1 MAVRFPP
8 IASLRA
14 LEAAARYQSY
24 TRAAQELN
32 VTQSAISHQIH
43 HAEDLWGVRLFERH
57 GRRLR
62 LTPAG
67 QILAP
72 IVRDFL
78 ERLTTAL
85 QELTSDDRRNSLRV
99 TLIQSFAFKWLIP
112 RLGHFNQQYP
122 EIDVWLST
130 TDELIDFSRD
140 QADVGIRLGFGRW
153 PGLHSTLLL
162 REYVFPVCSPRFLE
176 QHGRPVTPADLLD
189 YPLLRRYS
197 RDITPRWRD
206 WFRDA
211 GVKVRNMPRG
221 TRFSDTSMALQA
233 ALDDQGIALA
243 RSAHVADDLAAG
255 RLVKLFDGYSESKV
269 AYYVVCLQTRI
280 DEPAIRAFREWLLAE
295 AAIAQAEFDARARE
309 PGPALLARR
318 PGG

>member
-1 MAVRFPP
+1 MPVRFPP

-32 VTQSAISHQIH
+32 VTQSAVSHQIR
-43 HAEDLWGVRLFERH
+43 HAEDLWGVKLFERH

-62 LTPAG
+62 LTLAG
-67 QILAP
+67 QALAP
-72 IVRDFL
+72 IVREFL
-78 ERLTTAL
+78 DRLSNTL
-85 QELTSDDRRNSLRV
+85 QELTSTDRRNSLRV
-99 TLIQSFAFKWLIP
+99 TLIQSFAFKWMIP
-112 RLGHFNQQYP
+112 RLGHFNHRHP

-130 TDELIDFSRD
+130 TDELVDFSRD
-140 QADVGIRLGFGRW
+140 QADIGIRLGYGHW

-162 REYVFPVCSPRFLE
+162 REYVFPVCSPRFME
-176 QHGRPVTPADLLD
+176 QRGRPAAPVDLLN

-197 RDITPRWRD
+197 KDVTPRWRD

-211 GVKVRNMPRG
+211 GVKVREMPRG

-233 ALDDQGIALA
+233 ALDDQGVALA

-255 RLVKLFDGYSESKV
+255 RLVKLFNVHSESKV
-269 AYYVVCLQTRI
+269 AYYVVCLQGR
-280 DEPAIRAFREWLLAE
+280 EEEHAIGAFRNWLLDE
-295 AAIAQAEFDARARE
+295 AAVAQTEFDALVHK
-309 PGPALLARR
+309 PVLLARR
-318 PGG
+318 SAG